1 MGEVPRQFNAGDI
14 NRFEETTDSY
24 AFYGQRIGKP
34 AMRDVYPQRF
44 GEEGVD
50 WMHQVRE
57 KPNGLAEG
65 LGKIMGLELIDIT
78 TTHEAHIRDVALH
91 FAQRM

>member
-1 MGEVPRQFNAGDI
+1 MGEIPRQFYAADI

-24 AFYGQRIGKP
+24 AFHGQRIGKP
-34 AMRDVYPQRF
+34 AMRDVYMQRF

-50 WMHQVRE
+50 WKHQVRE

-65 LGKIMGLELIDIT
+65 LGKIMGLELIDIST
-78 TTHEAHIRDVALH
+78 TPQAHARDIALH
-91 FAQRM
+91 LAQRM